1 MPSVSDKRLKSEIFN
16 LSQYIE
22 RFRLEIARLNKGEPD
37 SNFKNMSDHLD
48 AIIEHTDMAT
58 HAILQN
64 LEEISDLVGKIHEK
78 AADPE
83 AAALCDQAME
93 KTTHAMEACT
103 FQDITG
109 QRVTKVVKALQD
121 IEAKVDSLITAFGDE
136 IAEYKAR
143 HATDA
148 DDEAPAEVDEAS
160 DDMLLQGPQLAGD
173 AMSQD
178 EIDKLL
184 NSA

>member
-109 QRVTKVVKALQD
+109 QRVTKIIRSMQFVEERVLAMVDLMGRDSVAK
-121 IEAKVDSLITAFGDE
+121 EAAVLPEEK
-136 IAEYKAR
+136 
-143 HATDA
+143 
-148 DDEAPAEVDEAS
+148 S
-160 DDMLLQGPQLAGD
+160 DKDPLLNGPQLPGNAI
-173 AMSQD
+173 SQD
-178 EIDKLL
+178 DIDKLF
-184 NSA
+184 A